1 MLPSPPT
8 TIARSISVPIAANG
22 RLGVVESLMRVA
34 VSCSSRIFKLRAR
47 RNSPN
52 PRMISPR
59 SLPPY
64 LPNRPM
70 VFMGVFIGGF
80 FTVGIGYFLDH
91 KLTCGVAGAN
101 HDVVDIIFYQSFL
114 I

>member
-8 TIARSISVPIAANG
+8 TIARSISLPIAVIA
-22 RLGVVESLMRVA
+22 RLGVVESLISAA
-34 VSCSSRIFKLRAR
+34 VSCSSKMFNLRVR

-91 KLTCGVAGAN
+91 KLTFGVARSN
-101 HDVVDIIFYQSFL
+101 HDVLNIDFIGHR
-114 I
+114 